1 MIQAL
6 DRQLN
11 VIWALTLRE
20 TRTRFGQYQ
29 LGYLWAFVEPIVWIL
44 SFYLIFALVDR
55 PSPRGMSLFGFL
67 ATGMITYELFAK
79 TAEKVS
85 LAINVNRPL
94 LFYPQVRP
102 LDLTYARWFLET
114 STHCSVFVVIMGA
127 ELMVTGQTLRISD
140 PLSLLLGLLLASA
153 LGYGVGLI
161 FCMAQ
166 VIFPSLE
173 KVRGPLMRPL
183 FWTSGI
189 FFTANSLPLEAR
201 NILMYNPVMHAVE
214 FVRQGWFT
222 SYEAKWASYN
232 YLFGWVLA
240 LLFIGTLLER
250 EIRRRI
256 EVT

>member
-1 MIQAL
+1 MIRAL

-11 VIWALTLRE
+11 VIWAITLRE

-55 PSPRGMSLFGFL
+55 GSPRGMSLFGFL

-102 LDLTYARWFLET
+102 LDLSFARWFLET
-114 STHCSVFVVIMGA
+114 ATHLSVFVVIMA
-127 ELMVTGQTLRISD
+127 SELMFTGQPLVIGD
-140 PLSLLLGLLLASA
+140 PLTLLLGLLSASA

-166 VIFPSLE
+166 IIIPSLE
-173 KVRGPLMRPL
+173 KMRGPLMRPL

-201 NILMYNPVMHAVE
+201 KILMYNPVMHAVE
-214 FVRQGWFT
+214 LVREGWFT
-222 SYEAKWASYN
+222 SYEAKWASYG
-232 YLFGWVLA
+232 YLFGWILTM
-240 LLFIGTLLER
+240 LFIGTLLER
-250 EIRRRI
+250 EIRRRV